1 MIEAVPDHQND
12 GPVGPSAMVAAIA
25 AMPPGSRLLA
35 ALAGIDRTCLTADE
49 RLTVVECWERA
60 KHWIDAE
67 QQTDLAALH
76 ADPTHG
82 DADWCRNEVGLA
94 VRLHENA
101 AGHRLAV
108 AESLVSW
115 LPATL
120 AALRRGDIS
129 YLHAQEMVQATA
141 DLDDRCTAD
150 VERRA
155 MGGARTQTRA
165 QLRDTLR
172 RAVAA
177 ADPEAFERRSRR
189 KRAERRVELWPDAD
203 GMAALCAKGPAEQL
217 AAARSVLTA
226 IARKWKR
233 DGVVETTDQGRFDA
247 LMALC
252 TGAVDATSLGV
263 VPAAVGIL
271 ADATTM
277 A

>member
-60 KHWIDAE
+60 KHWIDGE
-67 QQTDLAALH
+67 QQDDLAAMH

-94 VRLHENA
+94 LRLHENA

-108 AESLVSW
+108 ADSLVNR

-120 AALRRGDIS
+120 AALKRGEIGL
-129 YLHAQEMVQATA
+129 LHAQEVVTATS
-141 DLDDRCTAD
+141 DLGDACTAA
-150 VERRA
+150 VEQRVLPKA
-155 MGGARTQTRA
+155 STQTRP
-165 QLRDTLR
+165 QLREVLR

-177 ADPEAFERRSRR
+177 VDGEAFER
-189 KRAERRVELWPDAD
+189 
-203 GMAALCAKGPAEQL
+203 
-217 AAARSVLTA
+217 
-226 IARKWKR
+226 
-233 DGVVETTDQGRFDA
+233 
-247 LMALC
+247 
-252 TGAVDATSLGV
+252 
-263 VPAAVGIL
+263 
-271 ADATTM
+271 
-277 A
+277 